1 MKVTLTVAFYTWNS
15 LWSELSTIATAR
27 PGTATTLFK
36 LRQLLLKLTTPR
48 KPSSGHVADGATRAG
63 SRVQVL
69 KLQRRALERGAGVGV
84 LGVSGL
90 RRLFAV
96 QTENKAELNSFGS
109 CIARDHVQGP
119 NVSTGTK
126 LHYQFD
132 QAALSETKLQGPSY
146 IINSTGTNYQ
156 RQSSRTKCFPRP
168 FKGSL
173 EKNSVPE
180 ALERP
185 SATATFHTGPATCLH
200 S

>member
-1 MKVTLTVAFYTWNS
+1 MVATENEAELNS
-15 LWSELSTIATAR
+15 IGSCIAR
-27 PGTATTLFK
+27 D
-36 LRQLLLKLTTPR
+36 
-48 KPSSGHVADGATRAG
+48 HVQGATNGKRSFAVG
-63 SRVQVL
+63 RLVRSFGRL
-69 KLQRRALERGAGVGV
+69 RR
-84 LGVSGL
+84 L

-156 RQSSRTKCFPRP
+156 RPSTRTKCFPRP